1 MLKGVRVVAASRAK
15 SRTERDMDEPSVE
28 LTVEIWPKRVHGLGR
43 FWGLI
48 ACTRYVTRK
57 IQSVYSVA
65 CSSDISG

>member
-28 LTVEIWPKRVHGLGR
+28 LTVEVWPKRVHGLGR

-57 IQSVYSVA
+57 IQSVHSVV
-65 CSSDISG
+65 CSSDIRG

>member
-15 SRTERDMDEPSVE
+15 SRTERDMDEPIVE
-28 LTVEIWPKRVHGLGR
+28 LTVEVWPKRVHGLGR

-65 CSSDISG
+65 CSSDIRG